1 MNWVFKGRAVVLV
14 DVTNIEA
21 VVENSVRI
29 SEGVNNNGILH
40 NDSNTKLTQQWRL
53 ERKQSTE
60 ACTVR
65 LRRDCV
71 RGGLEA
77 QVGAMERWNGAGPV
91 N

>member
-21 VVENSVRI
+21 VVENS
-29 SEGVNNNGILH
+29 
-40 NDSNTKLTQQWRL
+40 WRL